1 MNNMKLNFNITLH
14 NTFQNSDKIFYTAPI
29 LGYLSKLLYIYTFTA
44 LLNWGEE
51 EYLFKI

>member
-1 MNNMKLNFNITLH
+1 MTL
-14 NTFQNSDKIFYTAPI
+14 FKISDKIFYTGPI
-29 LGYLSKLLYIYTFTA
+29 LGYLSKLLIMNIYTFTA